1 MEIEDKYIKLLGKYI
16 YNKEL
21 DKFGRISSL
30 ELVYVFGLWIQF
42 NVFYDTFDSKGILF
56 LQDFLDGKSKFVIIN
71 DESNHEYKQ
80 FFEKQL
86 DDIKSA
92 FENKF
97 LTDMLIYMSNDEW
110 KEKLI
115 EQNKRNVQKLHTD
128 LVFLTDI
135 AEEVLSNDF
144 YSRELYLKFNNG
156 ILSETQLLYALV
168 NHIAQEYKRIDNRN
182 NQYFFKYEFIKE
194 IKNTCCEK

>member
-42 NVFYDTFDSKGILF
+42 NVFYDTFDSKRILF

-80 FFEKQL
+80 FFEEQL

-110 KEKLI
+110 KEKI
-115 EQNKRNVQKLHTD
+115 REQDKRNV
-128 LVFLTDI
+128 
-135 AEEVLSNDF
+135 
-144 YSRELYLKFNNG
+144 
-156 ILSETQLLYALV
+156 
-168 NHIAQEYKRIDNRN
+168 
-182 NQYFFKYEFIKE
+182 
-194 IKNTCCEK
+194 